1 MTQATDVRSEGMQT
15 IRVIKPK
22 RACEILKEHGM
33 AITEVKLDM
42 GLRQRVF
49 PFGDAIEMRSEWDY
63 IIYENLLMKWI
74 AERSDPT

>member
-1 MTQATDVRSEGMQT
+1 MQT
-15 IRVIKPK
+15 IKVIKPK

-63 IIYENLLMKWI
+63 IIYEHLLRKSGLRRGVLNKGGI
-74 AERSDPT
+74 INA